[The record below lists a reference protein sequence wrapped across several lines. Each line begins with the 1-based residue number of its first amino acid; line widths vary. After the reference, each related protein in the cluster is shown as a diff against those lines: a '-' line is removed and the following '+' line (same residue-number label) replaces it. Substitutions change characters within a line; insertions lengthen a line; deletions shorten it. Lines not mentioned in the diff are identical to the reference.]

1 MTYVLVSV
9 ISFIAGGIFGLVMMC
24 MFQINRLNSNAKFEN
39 DEPEIG
45 GQ

>member
-9 ISFIAGGIFGLVMMC
+9 ISFIAGGIFGLVTMC